1 MAKIAID
8 AGHGLYTA
16 GKRCMKSLDPNET
29 REWVLNDRVSDS
41 LEEALENAGHTV
53 LRVDDTDGSS
63 DISLANRV
71 KKANNWGADAYV
83 SVHHNAG
90 VKGGSGGG
98 TVVYVAKSCSFKSVQ
113 MQEAIYK
120 HAIADCNL
128 KGNRYDGTLASNFY
142 VIKNTNMPAVLI
154 ECGFMDSSTDIQYI
168 LDPAW
173 SKKMGIAIAKGV
185 CEVFGGNVNG
195 IPNVVEKPQASTVKT
210 EKIAVD
216 GKWGVGTTKATQ
228 KVLGTTVD
236 GIVSKQSTSFKT
248 YLPNVSTSSWQFK
261 TSGFKGGS
269 SMVKAIQKLIG
280 VTQDG
285 LCGKNTIKAMQRFLN
300 AKGFDCGTPDGIM
313 GKKTVMAWQS
323 YINSRL

>member
-8 AGHGLYTA
+8 AGHSIHTA

-29 REWVLNDRVSDS
+29 REWVINDRVSDF
-41 LEEALENAGHTV
+41 LEEALEKAGHTV
-53 LRVDDTDGSS
+53 LRVDNIDGST
-63 DISLANRV
+63 DVSLANRV
-71 KKANNWGADAYV
+71 RKANNWGADAYI

-90 VKGGSGGG
+90 IGGGSGGG
-98 TVVYVAKSCSFKSVQ
+98 TVVYVSKNCSTKSVQ
-113 MQEAIYK
+113 IQKAVYK
-120 HAIADCNL
+120 HSIADCGL
-128 KGNRYDGTLASNFY
+128 KGNRSNPMPDSNFY

-154 ECGFMDSSTDIQYI
+154 ECGYMDSATDINYI

-195 IPNVVEKPQASTVKT
+195 IPNTVEKPQVPTVKT
-210 EKIAVD
+210 EEIAVD
-216 GKWGVGTTKATQ
+216 GEWGVGTTKATQ